1 MKTSDPW
8 NACTCGPC
16 EHSLLLHPSK
26 RHYTWIWPII
36 YLEHNL
42 TLFDSKAVFFSFL
55 FSDIVNREEWLVSLT
70 NFFVAGVCS
79 LFWSWPC
86 TQHNYCFLPTKEL
99 INRNVLVTSF
109 KHSVRAQKKNI
120 VHGCVPSNINLRI
133 LFYSFM
139 HMFSGF
145 HKNLSIN
152 CCSEHNGGITH
163 LWTRFWE
170 EPKLKGLCAE
180 LIWILSYKR
189 VGSTHAKHK
198 RLIII
203 IVKS

>member
-1 MKTSDPW
+1 MPVHVVLANIVYYSTLPSDIIHE
-8 NACTCGPC
+8 C
-16 EHSLLLHPSK
+16 
-26 RHYTWIWPII
+26 WPII
-36 YLEHNL
+36 YLTHNL
-42 TLFDSKAVFFSFL
+42 TLFDSMAVFFSFL
-55 FSDIVNREEWLVSLT
+55 FSDIVHREEWLVVNLT

-86 TQHNYCFLPTKEL
+86 TKHNYCFLPTKEL

-109 KHSVRAQKKNI
+109 KHSVRAQKKK
-120 VHGCVPSNINLRI
+120 HCARLCTFQHKPSHPFLLLYAYVFRV
-133 LFYSFM
+133 SQK
-139 HMFSGF
+139 S
-145 HKNLSIN
+145 LSIN
-152 CCSEHNGGITH
+152 CCSEHNGGMTH